1 MRKSGEHNLR
11 VMPLGDFSDRSSP
24 LRPCTAGRLAAQ
36 ATGHGYL
43 KVPFAR
49 CADGIARHVTAIP
62 ALYVGPF
69 HCLDCEERLTLRR
82 PRDRRAHF
90 AHRPDSLCAGE
101 TALHRYAKEL
111 LEQRKTLTLPALTL
125 QEEGLSESVFKL
137 GVYAFEGVVPERNL
151 GTFQPDAIVTYQG
164 SELAV
169 EFLVSHAVD
178 EEKRAKVL
186 ERDLSMVE
194 VDLSKVRAGQLLVEE
209 LDEAILHSAPRRW
222 IHHRRRAAA
231 AQRLAA
237 QVSAKRANSGRRLK
251 WHIQKKVRP
260 TYPEGW
266 TDEANASVRQAGMGH
281 LVGLAVDGEHWFTV
295 PREVWQAE
303 TLDVHVIEPSRQFS
317 PGGRNIAVKGA
328 WPNEHS
334 LASKLPDWMIRS
346 DLSAYPPQRLS
357 EAGFDPLTY
366 GSPDHAVW
374 CYFAAVHSLGEAVFW
389 SPEEQSFFI
398 EPDLHGRLHRRV
410 ELHRVVMKLLAA
422 VEHGDPECGYRHWAS
437 SYQSGGATPAEL
449 VELGGEGYRELFRRI
464 STIDG
469 MLAYDSRKIVDD
481 LCGLP
486 VEKIRQRN
494 LDANAADEAERARKE
509 REASSARRNSIH
521 RQAEQILEEAAGEWL
536 ARLVQSED
544 VSVVEFAS
552 SSAEKLC
559 AAERWLAAA
568 GEQRRQTRI
577 AAERVAALR
586 AELTEAARQAFGDPT
601 LANLFLNTGQPKIGG
616 SHPIDFCDT
625 KDALKLLVSLLP
637 KRR

>member
-1 MRKSGEHNLR
+1 
-11 VMPLGDFSDRSSP
+11 MPLGDFSDRASP
-24 LRPCTAGRLAAQ
+24 LRPCTAGRFAAK
-36 ATGHGYL
+36 APGLGYL

-62 ALYVGPF
+62 ALYAGPF
-69 HCLDCEERLTLRR
+69 RCLDCEERLTLRR
-82 PRDRRAHF
+82 PRDKRAHF

-101 TALHRYAKEL
+101 TALHRYAKDL

-164 SELAV
+164 AELAV
-169 EFLVSHAVD
+169 EFLVSHAVG

-186 ERDLSMVE
+186 ERDISMVE
-194 VDLSKVRAGQLLVEE
+194 VDLSQVRAGQVSAEE
-209 LDEAILHSAPRRW
+209 LDELILHSAPRRW

-231 AQRLAA
+231 AKKLADQIA
-237 QVSAKRANSGRRLK
+237 RKRAHRGRRLK
-251 WHIQKKVRP
+251 WHIEKKVRP
-260 TYPEGW
+260 AYPEGW
-266 TDEANASVRQAGMGH
+266 TDKAIASVKHAGLGH
-281 LVGLAVDGEHWFTV
+281 LLDLDVDGEHWFAA
-295 PREVWQAE
+295 PRDVWQAE
-303 TLDVHVIEPSRQFS
+303 ALDVHVIDPSRQFS
-317 PGGRNIAVKGA
+317 PGGRNIALKGA

-334 LASKLPDWMIRS
+334 LASKLPEWMIRS
-346 DLSAYPPQRLS
+346 DLSAYPPKRLA
-357 EAGFDPLTY
+357 EAGFDRSTY
-366 GSPDHAVW
+366 GSPDDAVW
-374 CYFAAVHSLGEAVFW
+374 RYFAALHALGQAVFW

-410 ELHRVVMKLLAA
+410 ELHRMVTKLLAA
-422 VEHGDPECGYRHWAS
+422 VEHQDPECGFRYWAS
-437 SYQSGGATPAEL
+437 SYQTGGTTPAEL

-464 STIDG
+464 SAIGG
-469 MLAYDSRKIVDD
+469 MLAHYSRKVVDD

-486 VEKIRQRN
+486 VEEIRRRN
-494 LDANAADEAERARKE
+494 MDAIAADVAERVRKE
-509 REASSARRNSIH
+509 RKASDARRNSIQ
-521 RQAEQILEEAAGEWL
+521 RQAEQMLEDAAGEWL
-536 ARLVQSED
+536 ARLVQPEH
-544 VSVVEFAS
+544 VSITEFAS
-552 SSAEKLC
+552 SSDEKLC

-586 AELTEAARQAFGDPT
+586 AELTEAARHAFGNPS

-616 SHPIDFCDT
+616 RHPIDFCDT
-625 KDALKLLVSLLP
+625 KDALKILVSLLP

>member
-1 MRKSGEHNLR
+1 MPPGEA
-11 VMPLGDFSDRSSP
+11 SDRT
-24 LRPCTAGRLAAQ
+24 LGTRPCAAARFGAQ
-36 ATGHGYL
+36 TPGHGYL

-49 CADGIARHVTAIP
+49 CADDIPRHVTAIP
-62 ALYVGPF
+62 ALYVGQF

-82 PRDRRAHF
+82 PRDKRAHF

-101 TALHRYAKEL
+101 TALHQYAKEL

-125 QEEGLSESVFKL
+125 QEEGLSETVFKL
-137 GVYAFEGVVPERNL
+137 GVYAFERVVPERNL

-222 IHHRRRAAA
+222 IHHRRLAAA
-231 AQRLAA
+231 AKRLAA
-237 QVSAKRANSGRRLK
+237 QVSAKRADRGRRLR

-260 TYPEGW
+260 TYPDGW
-266 TDEANASVRQAGMGH
+266 TDEATASAKQAGMGH

-295 PREVWQAE
+295 SREVWQAKA
-303 TLDVHVIEPSRQFS
+303 LDVHVLGPSRQFS

-328 WPNEHS
+328 WPNEQA

-346 DLSAYPPQRLS
+346 DLSAYPPKRLA
-357 EAGFDPLTY
+357 EAGFDRSTF

-374 CYFAAVHSLGEAVFW
+374 NYFAALHALGQAVFW
-389 SPEEQSFFI
+389 SPEDQSFFI
-398 EPDLHGRLHRRV
+398 EPNFHGRLHRRV
-410 ELHRVVMKLLAA
+410 ELHRVVTKLLAA
-422 VEHGDPECGYRHWAS
+422 VEHGDPERGYRQWAS
-437 SYQSGGATPAEL
+437 SYQTDGTTPAEL

-464 STIDG
+464 SAIDG
-469 MLAYDSRKIVDD
+469 MRAYYSRKVVDD

-486 VEKIRQRN
+486 VEEIRQRN
-494 LDANAADEAERARKE
+494 LEAIRADEAERARKE
-509 REASSARRNSIH
+509 REASGARRSSIQ
-521 RQAEQILEEAAGEWL
+521 RQAEQMLEDAAGEWL
-536 ARLVQSED
+536 ARLVQPED
-544 VSVVEFAS
+544 VSIIEFAS
-552 SSAEKLC
+552 SSDEKLC

-577 AAERVAALR
+577 AAEGVAALR
-586 AELTEAARQAFGDPT
+586 IELTEAARRAFGDPT
-601 LANLFLNTGQPKIGG
+601 LANLFLNTGQPKVGG
-616 SHPIDFCDT
+616 SHPIDFCDN